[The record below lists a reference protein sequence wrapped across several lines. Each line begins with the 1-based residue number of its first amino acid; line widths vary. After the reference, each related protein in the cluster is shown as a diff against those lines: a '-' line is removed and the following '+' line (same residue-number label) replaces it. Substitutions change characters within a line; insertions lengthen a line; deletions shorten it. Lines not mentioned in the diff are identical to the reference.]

1 VRFAKQ
7 LSVPLLPMYR
17 IFHVI
22 FILSLLLITGFS
34 ATAQQGRPGGS
45 PPGMPK
51 IGVISGVVL
60 EDTTAK
66 PIPFASVAALRL
78 PDSTLAGGVMTDEKG
93 RFKIEELGFG
103 NYILRVT
110 MVGFRTRVVPAG
122 RLTPENIQLQ
132 NISVRMKSST
142 SRLKEV
148 TIVADEPEFI
158 NSIDKKVYNVD
169 KSLVSTGGTVT
180 DVLQNIPSVSVDIDG
195 KVALRGSENVTILID
210 GKPSG
215 MLGNDR
221 RAVLRQIPASA
232 IDQIEVITNPS
243 AKYDAEG
250 MAGIINIKTKKDK
263 FQGTNG
269 SVAVG
274 VGTNDKYN
282 LSLSGNDRTAKRN
295 IYANY
300 GFRHENR
307 FNYGSGEQFNYL
319 PGQDEYSWIT
329 SNNSDNTGK
338 TQNGKVGID
347 FYLSPQNTLGLNA
360 GFSVRTED
368 RPEFVEY
375 NFFDPNGIPYD
386 SLPHPP
392 FFKQNNSEDYN
403 KNFDASI
410 DYKHNWIKNKGEFS
424 SSVSYSRNDR
434 HEDGLFGNSLLDVDG
449 VPFQASL
456 NDGLFQ
462 TMVAQ
467 ADFSWPFKKIG
478 KLESGVKSTLRQ
490 VDNDQ
495 SISYYQESSGTYLE
509 DPLFSDVFSYDEQVL
524 AAYSMFS
531 GKWSKFEYNAGL
543 RAEQTLVSVYSKQ
556 ADNTFDNDY
565 LKFFPSVF
573 IKYNLKSKQE
583 VQFSYSRRINRP
595 DSRQL
600 NPFTDFSDSLSIR
613 TGNPYLQ
620 PELIN
625 SFEVSY
631 ARNWEGGSFT
641 SSVYRRHTDDLIS
654 RYRSVDT
661 TSGIAILTSVN
672 FSSSD
677 NTGWENI
684 LRIQVGK
691 LGSVMAS
698 FNIFQNVINA
708 DNINAELQSDATQ
721 WSGRLNMNAKLT
733 STTSLQITANYVS
746 VMKSPVG
753 EVRGMSGVDA
763 AVRQDFWK
771 GKGTLT
777 LNVSDI
783 FFTRKFRVYNFSDFH
798 TYNGERVRESRI
810 GMLTFSYR
818 FGKNDTTQRR
828 RGKPG
833 EQRMGGDQPMEMM
846 DF

>member
-1 VRFAKQ
+1 MFKLVRLIPLVALVVFAAV
-7 LSVPLLPMYR
+7 S
-17 IFHVI
+17 H
-22 FILSLLLITGFS
+22 
-34 ATAQQGRPGGS
+34 AQQGRPGGP

-51 IGVISGVVL
+51 IGVISGIVL
-60 EDTTAK
+60 EDSTAN

-78 PDSTLAGGVMTDEKG
+78 PDSTLSGGALTDEKG

-103 NYILRVT
+103 NYVLRVT
-110 MVGFRTRVVPAG
+110 SVGFRTRYLPVG
-122 RLTPENIQLQ
+122 RLTPENVQLQ
-132 NISVRMKSST
+132 NITLRLKSST

-148 TIVADEPEFI
+148 TIVADEPEYV
-158 NSIDKKVYNVD
+158 NSIDKKVYNVE
-169 KSLVSTGGTVT
+169 KNLVSTGGTVT

-221 RAVLRQIPASA
+221 RAVLQQIPASA

-269 SVAVG
+269 SVAAG
-274 VGTNDKYN
+274 VGTNEKYN
-282 LSLSGNDRTAKRN
+282 ISLSGNDRTSKRN
-295 IYANY
+295 IFANY

-307 FNYGSGEQFNYL
+307 FNYGDGEQFNYL
-319 PGQDEYSWIT
+319 PGQEEYSWVT
-329 SNNSDNTGK
+329 NNNSDNTSETK
-338 TQNGKVGID
+338 NGKAGVD
-347 FYLSPQNTLGLNA
+347 FFLSPQNTLGISG

-368 RPEFVEY
+368 RPEFVQY
-375 NFFDPNGIPYD
+375 DFYDKNGAAYD

-392 FFKQNNSEDYN
+392 FFKQNNSDEYN
-403 KNFDASI
+403 KNFDANI
-410 DYKHNWIKNKGEFS
+410 DYKHLWVKNKGEFS
-424 SSVSYSRNDR
+424 SSVSYSNNNRN
-434 HEDGLFGNSLLDVDG
+434 EDGFFGNSLFDFNG
-449 VPFQASL
+449 TPYQISI
-456 NDGLFQ
+456 NRGKFQ
-462 TMVAQ
+462 TLVAQ
-467 ADFSWPFKKIG
+467 ADLSWPFKKVG

-490 VDNDQ
+490 VENDQ
-495 SISYYQESSGTYLE
+495 SVSFYQNNSGIYLE
-509 DPLFSDVFSYDEQVL
+509 DPLFSDQFSYDEQVV

-531 GKWSKFEYNAGL
+531 GKWKKFEYNAGL
-543 RAEQTLVSVYSKQ
+543 RAEQTLVSVYSRQ
-556 ADNTFDNDY
+556 ANETFDNDY
-565 LKFFPSVF
+565 LKLFPSVF
-573 IKYNLKSKQE
+573 VKYNLESKQE
-583 VQFSYSRRINRP
+583 VQLSYSRRINRP

-600 NPFTDFSDSLSIR
+600 NPFTDYSDSLSIR
-613 TGNPYLQ
+613 RGNPYLQ

-625 SFEVSY
+625 SYELSY
-631 ARNWEGGSFT
+631 AKTWEGGSFT
-641 SSVYRRHTDDLIS
+641 SSIYHRHTDDLIS

-661 TSGIAILTSVN
+661 ASGIAILTSVN

-677 NTGWENI
+677 NTGFENI
-684 LRIQVGK
+684 LRIQTGK
-691 LGSVMAS
+691 FGTIMAS
-698 FNIFQNVINA
+698 FNIFRNVINA
-708 DNINAELQSDATQ
+708 DNINAELQSEATQ
-721 WSGRLNMNAKLT
+721 WYGRLNWNFKLT
-733 STTSLQITANYVS
+733 ATTSMQITGNYVS

-763 AVRQDFWK
+763 ALRQDIWK
-771 GKGTLT
+771 GKGNIT

-798 TYNGERVRESRI
+798 TYNGERIRESRI

-818 FGKNDTTQRR
+818 FGKNDTNQRR

-833 EQRMGGDQPMEMM
+833 EQRMGTDQPMEMM